1 MVRIVDTEGIDGAD
15 EGLLVGAG
23 TVGLKVSPRLVGD
36 GVAHSYKCVG
46 ANVVT
51 VAGTMSVNDTAVV
64 VVVAVVVPVVREPT
78 IASVVV
84 VVVPVVGVV
93 ELVPILI
100 REPPDGDCGTS
111 PTDSANWLVNTT
123 APPTVKSPR

>member
-1 MVRIVDTEGIDGAD
+1 MVRIVGTEGIDGAD

-46 ANVVT
+46 AHVVT
-51 VAGTMSVNDTAVV
+51 VAGTMSVNVTAVV
-64 VVVAVVVPVVREPT
+64 VVDVVVVPVVREPT
-78 IASVVV
+78 IAVVV
-84 VVVPVVGVV
+84 VVVPVEGV

-123 APPTVKSPR
+123 ASPTVKSPR

>member
-1 MVRIVDTEGIDGAD
+1 MVRIVGTKGIDGAD

-23 TVGLKVSPRLVGD
+23 TVGPKVSPRLVGD

-51 VAGTMSVNDTAVV
+51 VAGTMSVNVTAVV
-64 VVVAVVVPVVREPT
+64 VVVDVVVVPVVREPT
-78 IASVVV
+78 IAVVV
-84 VVVPVVGVV
+84 VVVPVEGVV